1 MSETRTGPRTI
12 AELAGATAEQFGD
25 QVAARYKRD
34 GEWREMTFAQSR
46 TRVEE
51 LALGLVASGI
61 APGDRVAI
69 LSNTRVEWTLVSL
82 AVSAAGAVVVPVYP
96 TNAASECEW
105 VLGDS
110 GARLVVCEDA
120 TQTAKIEQG
129 GTPLPARGRGFG
141 IAAAAGVA
149 WLDEVVSAG
158 AGQERSEL
166 TRRQTDVGIEDI
178 YTIFYTSG

>member
-1 MSETRTGPRTI
+1 MSETRSRPRTI

-34 GEWREMTFAQSR
+34 GEWHDQTFAQAAAR
-46 TRVEE
+46 IEE
-51 LALGLVASGI
+51 LALGLVGAGI

-69 LSNTRVEWTLVSL
+69 VSNTRCEWTLVSL

-110 GARLVVCEDA
+110 GTRLVSV
-120 TQTAKIEQG
+120 
-129 GTPLPARGRGFG
+129 R
-141 IAAAAGVA
+141 
-149 WLDEVVSAG
+149 
-158 AGQERSEL
+158 
-166 TRRQTDVGIEDI
+166 TRRRPRRSSRSVPGCRHC
-178 YTIFYTSG
+178 SRCS

>member
-51 LALGLVASGI
+51 LALGLVANGI

-82 AVSAAGAVVVPVYP
+82 AVSAAGA
-96 TNAASECEW
+96 
-105 VLGDS
+105 
-110 GARLVVCEDA
+110 
-120 TQTAKIEQG
+120 
-129 GTPLPARGRGFG
+129 GR
-141 IAAAAGVA
+141 
-149 WLDEVVSAG
+149 
-158 AGQERSEL
+158 
-166 TRRQTDVGIEDI
+166 
-178 YTIFYTSG
+178 

>member
-1 MSETRTGPRTI
+1 
-12 AELAGATAEQFGD
+12 
-25 QVAARYKRD
+25 
-34 GEWREMTFAQSR
+34 MTFAQSR

-110 GARLVVCEDA
+110 GTRLVVCEDA
-120 TQTAKIEQG
+120 TQTAKIEQVRRRAARAG
-129 GTPLPARGRGFG
+129 ARVRDRRGRRHP
-141 IAAAAGVA
+141 VA
-149 WLDEVVSAG
+149 
-158 AGQERSEL
+158 
-166 TRRQTDVGIEDI
+166 
-178 YTIFYTSG
+178 